1 MWSDTF
7 LAIERTH
14 FLRIAAWGAACLLVG
29 TALLALVTLRR
40 QRWPLARHFALQ
52 TALWGAVDVA
62 LALLAMRQ
70 LRAPDYA
77 AAVRFDRFVWWS
89 LGVDI
94 GGAAVGVT
102 LALTGW
108 LSGRRLG
115 AVGAG
120 LGVLVQGAALV
131 AIDLV
136 VIGQIGARM

>member
-29 TALLALVTLRR
+29 TALLALVALRR
-40 QRWPLARHFALQ
+40 QRWSLAQHFALQ

-70 LRAPDYA
+70 LRPPDYA

-102 LALTGW
+102 LALAGW
-108 LSGRRLG
+108 LLGRRLG

-120 LGVLVQGAALV
+120 IGVLVQGAALV